1 VNRWRYSKEVAVALA
16 QRKPVVALES
26 TIIAHGFSYPASL
39 ELAHELESTVR
50 NSGATPATIAIVDG
64 QVCIGLTS
72 EELSRLASDG
82 SSFKKAGA
90 ADLAIHLR
98 AGNCAA
104 TTVSAT
110 SLLACKAGI
119 SVFATGGIGGVHR
132 GDSDDVSHDLV
143 ALSRNKIA
151 VVSAGAKAVLD
162 LETLG
167 VLVVGYRCQQF
178 PAFYTADSG
187 LVLEHHV
194 DSVAELAATLHTHW
208 SELDGGGALICNP
221 IPTVAALPAALIREA
236 IEHALNEAETRRIS
250 GKALTPFLLA
260 KLAETTAGK
269 SVQANRALAINN
281 AVVGSELAIALAS
294 QSSATD
300 S

>member
-1 VNRWRYSKEVAVALA
+1 
-16 QRKPVVALES
+16 
-26 TIIAHGFSYPASL
+26 
-39 ELAHELESTVR
+39 
-50 NSGATPATIAIVDG
+50 
-64 QVCIGLTS
+64 
-72 EELSRLASDG
+72 
-82 SSFKKAGA
+82 
-90 ADLAIHLR
+90 
-98 AGNCAA
+98 
-104 TTVSAT
+104 
-110 SLLACKAGI
+110 
-119 SVFATGGIGGVHR
+119 VFATGGIGGVHR

-162 LETLG
+162 LPRTLEMLETLG